1 MNAAGENGGRPPQGW
16 EPQQEPRR
24 AAGVP
29 GEGVTAPPWRS
40 LRPPRMVARAAGGA
54 TTETPPACAA
64 QPPARADH
72 GLRCFPT
79 VRHSPHSL
87 MPYQFP
93 GPRDMLSAS
102 RAWRKVR
109 SASSM
114 DFGITRAWLTAMLPR
129 SVG

>member
-1 MNAAGENGGRPPQGW
+1 MNAACEKGGRPPQGW

-29 GEGVTAPPWRS
+29 GEGVTAPLAIASSSTDGCESGR
-40 LRPPRMVARAAGGA
+40 RGNHG
-54 TTETPPACAA
+54 TPPTCAA

-79 VRHSPHSL
+79 VRRSPHSL
-87 MPYQFP
+87 MPYHFP
-93 GPRDMLSAS
+93 GPRDTLSAS

-114 DFGITRAWLTAMLPR
+114 DFRITRAWLTAMLPR